1 MYVEIKAGKI
11 KYKFYIHGQLPL
23 MINRR
28 KFIQST
34 ALTTGA
40 VLSTVLSSSCNNS
53 NVAGDTKKSNSNPVK
68 YFLHGVA
75 SGDPLSSQV
84 IIWTKISPD
93 QEGSVVIK
101 WFIAGDAEFKK
112 IIQSGEVITN
122 TDKDYTIKIDIEN
135 LFPST
140 TYYYRFVYNGI
151 YSPKGR
157 TKTTPAD
164 GYENI
169 SFAVVS
175 CSDYSAGY
183 YHALARVA
191 EKKTLNAVIH
201 LGDYMYEGTLR
212 LFDPTHPVYQDELES
227 IRHKRT
233 REWWLRYYRRRY
245 SINRMDTDMQDA
257 HQAHPFITIW
267 DDHEIADNT
276 WKRGAKDHDPE
287 IDGDWEVRKSA
298 ARQAYSEWMPIRG
311 DASTIYRS
319 IRFGKMAE
327 LTLLD
332 CRLEGRD
339 EQIYDADNQGLHA
352 PERTM
357 LGKNQKEWLFRKL
370 DTSPCHWK
378 LIANSVVFSAFNVT
392 WADLGGQFTQKIKEL
407 QHTLLDYWEGYPD
420 ERAEIINHIS
430 EHNIN
435 NTVILSASMHCALAF
450 DVTACATCN
459 GQTEQPAMYNPVTGK
474 GSVAVEFAATSITSD
489 NFDEKMGKLAA
500 NTFQSLINRKLPQP
514 FNYNPNPHLKFADL
528 QRHGYYILKLSQARA
543 EAAFYFVDDIKTH
556 TNKEMLAA
564 KWHTASGRNRL
575 EKS

>member
-1 MYVEIKAGKI
+1 
-11 KYKFYIHGQLPL
+11 

-28 KFIQST
+28 KFIQNT

-40 VLSTVLSSSCNNS
+40 VLSTVLSPSCNNN
-53 NVAGDTKKSNSNPVK
+53 NVAGETKRLNRKPVK

-93 QEGSVVIK
+93 QEGTVLIK
-101 WFIAGDAEFKK
+101 WFISSDAEFRKN
-112 IIQSGEVITN
+112 IQSGEIVTN
-122 TDKDYTIKIDIEN
+122 ADTDYTVKIEIEN
-135 LFPST
+135 LLPST
-140 TYYYRFVYNGI
+140 TYYYQFVFNNI
-151 YSPKGR
+151 YSATGR

-164 GYENI
+164 DYENI

-191 EKKTLNAVIH
+191 EKKELNAVIH

-212 LFDPTHPVYQDELES
+212 LFDPTHPVYQDEYES
-227 IRHKRT
+227 TRHKRT

-245 SINRMDTDMQDA
+245 SINRLDRDMQNA

-267 DDHEIADNT
+267 DDHEIANNA
-276 WKRGAKDHDPE
+276 WKGGAKDHDPQR
-287 IDGDWEVRKSA
+287 DGDWELRKSS

-311 DASTIYRS
+311 DASKIYRS

-327 LTLLD
+327 LILLD

-339 EQIYDADNQGLHA
+339 EQIHDADSPALFA
-352 PERTM
+352 TERTL
-357 LGKNQKEWLFRKL
+357 LGKNQKEWLFQNL

-378 LIANSVVFSAFNVT
+378 LIANSVVFSAINVT

-407 QHTLLDYWEGYPD
+407 QHTLLDYWEGYPA

-435 NTVILSASMHCALAF
+435 NIVILSASMHCALAF
-450 DVTACATCN
+450 DVTAQATGN
-459 GQTEQPAMYNPVTGK
+459 DHKGQPLTYNPVTGN

-528 QRHGYYILKLSQARA
+528 QRHGYYILKLSQVRA

-556 TNKEMLAA
+556 TNKEALAA
-564 KWHTASGRNRL
+564 RWHTVTGRNRL
-575 EKS
+575 ENS